1 MDVLAIEAL
10 LRDKIRG
17 CELELVAEG
26 NKLRLELVSD
36 EFLGLSRVKRQ
47 QKIYALLEDRI
58 KSGEVHAVS
67 MVTRTQEEA
76 R

>member
-17 CELELVAEG
+17 CELELVADG
-26 NKLRLELVSD
+26 SKLRLELVSD